1 MKLISEK
8 ERNFFTFYSTKHDKV
23 QVCQSFP
30 GILVKFPMVCFPTA
44 ARTWDF
50 KSFSHLHIV
59 ILKHKLNRDQT
70 FKKVRTSEIR
80 QIKNVIS
87 HQHGAQ
93 QWCTIP
99 IPELNHSVFGWSR
112 IQSRKS
118 KCVGIG
124 VEIIRWSPGIEIG
137 IWIRVLEIP
146 DTGKNGW

>member
-30 GILVKFPMVCFPTA
+30 GILVKFPVVCFPTA
-44 ARTWDF
+44 ARTRDF

-59 ILKHKLNRDQT
+59 ILKRKLNRDQT

-80 QIKNVIS
+80 QIKKNVIS

-93 QWCTIP
+93 
-99 IPELNHSVFGWSR
+99 NR
-112 IQSRKS
+112 ITLFLA
-118 KCVGIG
+118 GIG
-124 VEIIRWSPGIEIG
+124 YSQENQNVLKSESESFVEA
-137 IWIRVLEIP
+137 LESESESESES
-146 DTGKNGW
+146 GFWKNLILVRD